1 MRIPDF
7 LRDAVHFWTIIL
19 TLLVALVIAPSL
31 ATADPGYRINKGDKL
46 KIDVWQEENLHAEVM
61 VLPDGTISFPLV
73 GVIQAAG
80 KTADELQTFLQ
91 QRLEE
96 YIPGPEVNISL
107 ITVEGNQIFIIGEVA
122 RPGPYIMSKN
132 LDVMQALSLA
142 GGLTP
147 FASKNDIRIL
157 RRATDGFPESIPFSY
172 GDVADGDNLE
182 ANILLQSGDTVIIP

>member
-7 LRDAVHFWTIIL
+7 LRDAVHCWTIIL
-19 TLLVALVIAPSL
+19 TLVVALVLAPSL
-31 ATADPGYRINKGDKL
+31 ATADAGYRINKGDKL

-73 GVIQAAG
+73 GIIQASG

-96 YIPGPEVNISL
+96 YIPGPEVNVSL

-122 RPGPYIMSKN
+122 RPGPYIMSKK

-147 FASKNDIRIL
+147 FAGENNIRIL
-157 RRATDGFPESIPFSY
+157 RRSADGFSESIPFSY
-172 GDVADGDNLE
+172 SDVADGDNLE
-182 ANILLQSGDTVIIP
+182 ANILLQSGDTVIVP

>member
-7 LRDAVHFWTIIL
+7 LKAAVHCWTI
-19 TLLVALVIAPSL
+19 TLALIVALVIAPPF
-31 ATADPGYRINKGDKL
+31 AKADTEYRINKGDKL

-73 GVIQAAG
+73 GIIQAAG

-107 ITVEGNQIFIIGEVA
+107 ITVEGNQIFMIGEVT

-147 FASKNDIRIL
+147 YAAKNDIRIL
-157 RRATDGFPESIPFSY
+157 RRATDGFSETIPFAY
-172 GDVADGDNLE
+172 GDVEDGDNLE
-182 ANILLQSGDTVIIP
+182 ANILLQSGDTVIVP

>member
-7 LRDAVHFWTIIL
+7 LRVAVRCWTIIL

-31 ATADPGYRINKGDKL
+31 ATADAGYRINKGDKL
-46 KIDVWQEENLHAEVM
+46 KVDVWQEENLHAEVM

-80 KTADELQTFLQ
+80 KTTDELQIFLQ

-147 FASKNDIRIL
+147 FAAKNDIRIL
-157 RRATDGFPESIPFSY
+157 RRDNDGVSETLLFSY
-172 GDVADGDNLE
+172 SDVADGDNLGT
-182 ANILLQSGDTVIIP
+182 NILLQSGDTVIIP